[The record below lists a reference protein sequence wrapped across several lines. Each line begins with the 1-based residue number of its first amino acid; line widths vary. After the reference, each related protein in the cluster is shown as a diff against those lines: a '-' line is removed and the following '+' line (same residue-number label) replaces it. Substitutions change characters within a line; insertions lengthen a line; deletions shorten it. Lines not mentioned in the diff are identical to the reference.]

1 VTAKRPKSSGG
12 KSSGPGFW
20 IAAKTGVHCAANID
34 AVVAVGAAL
43 IDEKL
48 QALLLFF
55 REGSVVA
62 FEPTVEGCVGRDQR
76 RLENRDRP
84 SDIAHRQ
91 SDRLQVGNAL
101 FEGFDIAGY
110 GFKLFDGM
118 LFLMFISAGLKI
130 VGPPRVLRRAAGNA
144 MTDLTT

>member
-1 VTAKRPKSSGG
+1 MSAMKIGSVQFDIAQALNLKHIFVVNVFGDGEAAQILRRQELRP
-12 KSSGPGFW
+12 W
-20 IAAKTGVHCAANID
+20 VLDYAKTGVHCAANID

-76 RLENRDRP
+76 
-84 SDIAHRQ
+84 
-91 SDRLQVGNAL
+91 
-101 FEGFDIAGY
+101 
-110 GFKLFDGM
+110 
-118 LFLMFISAGLKI
+118 
-130 VGPPRVLRRAAGNA
+130 
-144 MTDLTT
+144 